1 MLNRSQYL
9 VLVALGALAIVL
21 TIANSFLA
29 GGVRS
34 QQREVAQRAVFIQQT
49 AQQLEPVYQGMVR
62 GIAEAA
68 VREKDADLRR
78 VLEAQGINVNVQQN
92 AQQAPKESKP

>member
-1 MLNRSQYL
+1 MLNRTQFL
-9 VLVALGALAIVL
+9 VLVALGGLAVVL
-21 TIANSFLA
+21 TIVNSFLG

-49 AQQLEPVYQGMVR
+49 AQLEPVYQGMVR
-62 GIAEAA
+62 GIAEVA

-78 VLEAQGINVNVQQN
+78 ILEAQGINVPVQQN
-92 AQQAPKESKP
+92 AQPAAKENKP

>member
-49 AQQLEPVYQGMVR
+49 AQLEPVYQGMVR